1 MICLQTRVRKD
12 ISETGVRVER
22 EISAEKVN
30 MSHFERFDFRID
42 YDREKVLLPLYF
54 CPARKVNVLCQSVF
68 ECSELNIAK
77 KS

>member
-42 YDREKVLLPLYF
+42 YDREKILLPL
-54 CPARKVNVLCQSVF
+54 
-68 ECSELNIAK
+68 
-77 KS
+77 